1 MGRLMAATVATND
14 QGQIPLVERP
24 QGLLGQRKLLLLHDP
39 LLTPIRRTRARSW
52 LRDLTK
58 ELAVRQHDIRVREEP
73 EPSRRKPSRSAGHSG
88 FCLGRDVADER
99 NEVDDDPVFQ
109 NRVAERKVRVDPV
122 AVVPTDLAASH
133 VSRLLKISELA
144 LGGALGD
151 RDEGPESEAE
161 WLDCICVFHP
171 PQFHARRSLELL
183 AVATPV
189 EV

>member
-1 MGRLMAATVATND
+1 MTFVSGRN
-14 QGQIPLVERP
+14 
-24 QGLLGQRKLLLLHDP
+24 
-39 LLTPIRRTRARSW
+39 
-52 LRDLTK
+52 
-58 ELAVRQHDIRVREEP
+58 
-73 EPSRRKPSRSAGHSG
+73 PSRAGGKPSRSAGHSG

-144 LGGALGD
+144 LGGPLGD

-161 WLDCICVFHP
+161 W
-171 PQFHARRSLELL
+171 
-183 AVATPV
+183 
-189 EV
+189 